1 MSKKSFIYFV
11 AIVFFSILQANS
23 QTANYN
29 TRKIN
34 NTEYYIYY
42 VQASEGLYSI
52 SKRFNVSQAE
62 ITELNPIITSG
73 LKPNQEILIPINS
86 ANKSLA
92 KANNSNQA
100 QTSNQN
106 DFIEHT
112 VLKKQTLFAISQTYK
127 VDISDIQEAN
137 PQVSN
142 GLQEGMILNIPK
154 NKKNSSKTKETVTK
168 NEQKVVENSNKNTKK
183 ASEESLEFIE
193 HRVKLKETLYSISKL
208 YNISVDDILKYNPEA
223 QESLRWGSKLKII
236 VKKAEK
242 QTIKDNVVESKPKA
256 NLEDKLSI
264 TRISKPVITNKTP
277 IRIAFL
283 LPFMLENAKPDASN
297 QRFIEFYSGALLA
310 INEAKEFGVSFEI
323 YTYDTGKSEEKMS
336 EVLQN
341 EELKKVDL
349 IIGPAYTQHISLV
362 SNFAMKYKINTLV
375 PFSSKV
381 YDVYINPYLL
391 QFNPSLDTQ
400 VQFMAKILNNEYKNK
415 DIIFCEVPF
424 VSVLDD
430 GYEFSHELK
439 NTLKRSKRDFV
450 AIDADSLIS
459 QIANNKLKSTR
470 NTVLFFNT
478 DKFTAVSNYI
488 DSINSSSYSNK
499 IELFKQLNWQVPTS
513 NLRSFY
519 ISPFNM
525 DLNNADY
532 KRYSAAFY
540 KSFTWKSAASVPRF
554 DIIGYDLT
562 NYFTALLYQ
571 NGKNILNQKTKLPLS
586 EGIQSNLQFERK
598 SDGSSFMNQK
608 IYFFQTN

>member
-1 MSKKSFIYFV
+1 MNKKSLIYFV
-11 AIVFFSILQANS
+11 AVLLFSIVQANS
-23 QTANYN
+23 QTTNYS
-29 TRKIN
+29 TKKIG
-34 NTEYYIYY
+34 NTEYYIYT
-42 VQASEGLYSI
+42 VQVSEGLYSI

-112 VLKKQTLFAISQTYK
+112 VLKKQTLFAISQSYK

-137 PQVSN
+137 PQLIN

-154 NKKNSSKTKETVTK
+154 IKKNSSKTKETVTK
-168 NEQKVVENSNKNTKK
+168 DEKKAVDNNSKNTKK
-183 ASEESLEFIE
+183 TTDESPEFIE
-193 HRVKLKETLYSISKL
+193 HKVKLKETLYSISKL
-208 YNISVDDILKYNPEA
+208 YNITVDDILKYNPEA

-236 VKKAEK
+236 VKKADK
-242 QTIKDNVVESKPKA
+242 QAIKDSTVENKPKV
-256 NLEDKLSI
+256 NLEEKFSI

-283 LPFMLENAKPDASN
+283 LPFMLESDKSDTSN

-310 INEAKEFGVSFEI
+310 INEAKAFGVSYEI
-323 YTYDTGKSEEKMS
+323 YTYDTGKSEDKMN

-341 EELKKVDL
+341 EELKKADL
-349 IIGPAYTQHISLV
+349 IIGPAYTQQIPLV
-362 SNFAMKYKINTLV
+362 SNFALKYKINTLV

-381 YDVYINPYLL
+381 YDVNINPYLL
-391 QFNPSLDTQ
+391 QFNPGLDIQ
-400 VQFMAKILNNEYKNK
+400 VQFMAQILNKEYKDK
-415 DIIFCEVPF
+415 DIIFCEIPA

-430 GYEFSHELK
+430 GYEFSFELK
-439 NTLKRSKRDFV
+439 NELKRLKRDF
-450 AIDADSLIS
+450 ITIEADSLIS
-459 QIANNKLKSTR
+459 STNNKLKNTK

-478 DKFTAVSNYI
+478 DKFPAVSNYI
-488 DSINSSSYSNK
+488 DSINSRSSSNK
-499 IELFKQLNWQVPTS
+499 IELFKQLNWQVSTT
-513 NLRSFY
+513 NLSTFY

-525 DLNNADY
+525 DLNNMDY
-532 KRYSAAFY
+532 KRYSTEFY
-540 KSFTWKSAASVPRF
+540 KTFSWKSSASAPRF

-562 NYFTALLYQ
+562 NYFTALLYH
-571 NGKNILNQKTKLPLS
+571 NGTNILNQKTKLPLS
-586 EGIQSNLQFERK
+586 DGIQSNLQFERK
-598 SDGSSFMNQK
+598 SEKSGFMNQK
-608 IYFFQTN
+608 IYIFQTN